1 MESTS
6 DVLTFKEIQ
15 QGHAS
20 GQTIVYGK
28 PFPLILEPTTP
39 QNHIS
44 LQEFFMKNHKA
55 ILSQA
60 SEFGAVMFKNFDIQ
74 SPEEFASILYKSGLK
89 EVNYIG
95 GAAVRKIIVGSES
108 RPLEN
113 IQIVT
118 TNESPSSE
126 KIPFHHE
133 LAQTPNPPSHIAFYC
148 QLKPASGGA
157 TPLIRSDLVF
167 DFVQN
172 SYPELI
178 SKFELGVRYIRRV
191 PEVDDPSSAIG
202 RSWKSMFKVSS
213 QLEAEEKMN
222 ELGFEYQWIQIE
234 DGSYDCVIVSKI
246 LPAVRVST
254 NGRKAFHNQVIAA
267 YTGWTDKR
275 NNAGQTVKFSDNS
288 EIPAEFIKALDK
300 FMNENASI
308 IPWQEGQFVIVDN
321 SVTYHSRQP
330 FTGRRKVLAA
340 IADGMKKPNFDQLAL
355 TLSSGD
361 SMPMQG
367 LGLWKIPK

>member
-1 MESTS
+1 
-6 DVLTFKEIQ
+6 
-15 QGHAS
+15 
-20 GQTIVYGK
+20 
-28 PFPLILEPTTP
+28 
-39 QNHIS
+39 
-44 LQEFFMKNHKA
+44 MKNHKT
-55 ILSQA
+55 ILSEA

-108 RPLEN
+108 KPLEN

-126 KIPFHHE
+126 PIPFHHE
-133 LAQTPNPPSHIAFYC
+133 LAQTPNPPSHICLYC
-148 QLKPASGGA
+148 QLKPASGGS

-167 DFVQN
+167 DYVKDSF
-172 SYPELI
+172 PELI

-202 RSWKSMFKVSS
+202 MSWKSMFKVSS

-246 LPAVRVST
+246 LQAIRLSS
-254 NGRKAFHNQVIAA
+254 NGRKAFRLSV
-267 YTGWTDKR
+267 YTSWTDKR
-275 NNAGQTVKFSDNS
+275 NLAGQTVKFSDNS
-288 EIPAEFIKALDK
+288 EIPPEFIQALDK
-300 FMNENASI
+300 FMNENTSI
-308 IPWQEGQFVIVDN
+308 IPWQEG
-321 SVTYHSRQP
+321 
-330 FTGRRKVLAA
+330 
-340 IADGMKKPNFDQLAL
+340 
-355 TLSSGD
+355 
-361 SMPMQG
+361 
-367 LGLWKIPK
+367 